1 MSLLLY
7 HFNSSIR
14 TIRPTLPWVS
24 FFCYN
29 ENTMTFS
36 RAAVFYNVH
45 KPQNYL
51 LAEQACAWLRDKN
64 VEAELITS
72 LENLKQTDVLICM
85 GGDGTILRCA
95 RAAAKHNVPIFGV
108 NCGTLGFLAACEKAD
123 LTAALNA
130 LLKGNSQE
138 QARTMLDIR
147 ITFPSGEMQKHTAL
161 NDCVLR
167 AEKSRALTIEAHFDK
182 RPIPPYFGDG
192 VLVSTPTGSTAYSL
206 AAGGPIITPGVDV
219 LLVTPICPHT
229 LNQRPLIL
237 PQKGSL
243 ELHPIL
249 KTPLDGSCLSI
260 DGQINL
266 TLPPGSAVTVSI
278 SPVKA
283 RLLTMPERDFFFMLS
298 RKLSWGSR

>member
-1 MSLLLY
+1 
-7 HFNSSIR
+7 
-14 TIRPTLPWVS
+14 
-24 FFCYN
+24 
-29 ENTMTFS
+29 MTFS
-36 RAAVFYNVH
+36 RIAIFYNAH

-51 LAEQACAWLRDKN
+51 LAEQACTWLRNKN
-64 VEAELITS
+64 VQTELITS
-72 LENLKQTDVLICM
+72 LDNLEQKDLLICM
-85 GGDGTILRCA
+85 GGDGTILHCA
-95 RAAAKHNVPIFGV
+95 RDTAKYNLPIFGV
-108 NCGTLGFLAACEKAD
+108 NCGTLGFLAACEKTD
-123 LTAALNA
+123 LTTALNE
-130 LLKGNSQE
+130 LLKGNFQE
-138 QARTMLDIR
+138 QARTMLDIQVS
-147 ITFPSGEMQKHTAL
+147 FPSGDTQKHTAL

-167 AEKSRALTIEAHFDK
+167 AEKPRALTIEANFDK

-237 PQKGSL
+237 PKDGLL
-243 ELHPIL
+243 ELHPVL

-266 TLPPGSAVTVSI
+266 SLPPGSAVAISI

-283 RLLTMPERDFFFMLS
+283 RLLTMPERDFFFMLN
-298 RKLSWGSR
+298 RKLNWGSR